1 MSSPTTD
8 FEQLMARVR
17 SGCPRAAREVF
28 DRYSDYVRRVIRRR
42 LNQRL
47 RPQYDSIDFNQSV
60 WASFFQIP
68 PEQYTFATPD
78 DLIAFL
84 SRLALNK
91 VVDETRKRLH
101 THKRDVTRE
110 RSLDAP
116 PAAGLDELP
125 ADLPGRL
132 PTPSQ
137 LAIAEEH
144 WVQMLEGQGPRNRRV
159 LEMLRQGHTHQ
170 EIAEQLDTHPKVI
183 QRLLRKIL
191 QRLDLP

>member
-1 MSSPTTD
+1 
-8 FEQLMARVR
+8 
-17 SGCPRAAREVF
+17 PRAAQEIF
-28 DRYSDYVRRVIRRR
+28 DRYSEHIRRVIRRR

-47 RPQYDSIDFNQSV
+47 RPQYDSVDFNQAV

-91 VVDETRKRLH
+91 VIDETRKRLQ
-101 THKRDVTRE
+101 TRNPDVGRE
-110 RSLDAP
+110 PSLDPPP
-116 PAAGLDELP
+116 PAGSEEFPGDP
-125 ADLPGRL
+125 PGRQ

-144 WVQMLEGQGPRNRRV
+144 WVQMLQGQGPRERRV

-170 EIAEQLDTHPKVI
+170 EIAE
-183 QRLLRKIL
+183 
-191 QRLDLP
+191 

>member
-1 MSSPTTD
+1 MSTPTTE
-8 FEQLMARVR
+8 FEQLMERVR
-17 SGCPRAAREVF
+17 SGCPRGAQEVF
-28 DRYSDYVRRVIRRR
+28 DRYSDHIRRVIRRR

-47 RPQYDSIDFNQSV
+47 RPQYDSVDFNQSV

-91 VVDETRKRLH
+91 VVDETRKRLQ
-101 THKRDVTRE
+101 TRKHGVGRE
-110 RSLDAP
+110 QSLDTP
-116 PAAGLDELP
+116 PPPGFDELP
-125 ADLPGRL
+125 DEPPGRQ

-144 WVQMLEGQGPRNRRV
+144 WVQMLRGQGPRERRV

-170 EIAEQLDTHPKVI
+170 EIAEQVGTHPKVI
-183 QRLLRKIL
+183 QRLLKKLL

>member
-1 MSSPTTD
+1 MSSPTTE

-17 SGCPRAAREVF
+17 SGCPRATQEVF
-28 DRYSDYVRRVIRRR
+28 DLYSEHIRRVIRRR
-42 LNQRL
+42 LNHRL
-47 RPQYDSIDFNQSV
+47 RPQYDSVDFNQSV

-91 VVDETRKRLH
+91 VVDETRKRLQ
-101 THKRDVTRE
+101 TRKHNVSRE
-110 RSLDAP
+110 QSLDDPAP
-116 PAAGLDELP
+116 PGAEEFP
-125 ADLPGRL
+125 ADPPGRL

-144 WVQMLEGQGPRNRRV
+144 WVQMLEGQGPRERRV

-170 EIAEQLDTHPKVI
+170 EIAEQLGTHPKVI
-183 QRLLRKIL
+183 QRLLKKL
-191 QRLDLP
+191 HERLDLP